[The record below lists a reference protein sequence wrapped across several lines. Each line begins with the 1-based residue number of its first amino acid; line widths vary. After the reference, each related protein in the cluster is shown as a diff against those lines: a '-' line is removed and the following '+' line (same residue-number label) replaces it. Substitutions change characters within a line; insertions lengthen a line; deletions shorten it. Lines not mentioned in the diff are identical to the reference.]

1 MSDKIKEA
9 IQSYKNG
16 KQRVARGTVDGHTI
30 HIIKRKELFG
40 WKFVI
45 DVDSSTEFN
54 ERMSAESAELD
65 FNHYKNIYDLEEVE

>member
-1 MSDKIKEA
+1 MSDKIEDA

-45 DVDSSTEFN
+45 DVDSSTQFN
-54 ERMSAESAELD
+54 KRMSAENAEVD
-65 FNHYKNIYDLEEVE
+65 FNYYKKMYGLEEVE

>member
-1 MSDKIKEA
+1 MSDKIEEA

-45 DVDSSTEFN
+45 DVDSSTQFN
-54 ERMSAESAELD
+54 KRMSAENAEVD
-65 FNHYKNIYDLEEVE
+65 FNYYKKMYDLEEVE